1 MSNVFTNIG
10 IGTFWLIVAAYMYV
24 TKTTNDA
31 CVAILV
37 ILGFMFYWA
46 AFKIFKN
53 PKLGKKNNKNLVQ
66 KITDPNYKNPTFNN
80 KK

>member
-10 IGTFWLIVAAYMYV
+10 IGTFWLVVAAYMYV

-46 AFKIFKN
+46 AFKIFKD
-53 PKLGKKNNKNLVQ
+53 PKLGKKNNKNL
-66 KITDPNYKNPTFNN
+66 

>member
-10 IGTFWLIVAAYMYV
+10 IGTFWLVVAAYMYV

-46 AFKIFKN
+46 AFKIFKD

-66 KITDPNYKNPTFNN
+66 KITDPNYKNPTFKN